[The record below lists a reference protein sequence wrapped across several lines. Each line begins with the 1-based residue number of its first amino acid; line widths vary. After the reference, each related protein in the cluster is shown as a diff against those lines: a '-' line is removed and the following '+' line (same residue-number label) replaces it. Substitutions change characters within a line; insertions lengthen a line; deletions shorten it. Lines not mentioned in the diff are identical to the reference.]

1 MIGCMKQSIHLI
13 DFIKGKNKMWKIKK
27 TERILDSEFVKVDK
41 DDVILPKGRELP
53 DFYKVTIKDCSAI
66 VAIKEDH
73 HIILKKEYR
82 HCYKQELIE
91 IPAGVLEAG
100 EDPLKTAKRELLEE
114 TGYKSDKWKYLGK
127 TLESS
132 AKLTNYMHIY
142 MAEDCKKVSKQ
153 KLDYCE
159 DIEIIEVDFEEAIQM
174 IMNNEIICN
183 SSIGAILKVA
193 RIKQL

>member
-1 MIGCMKQSIHLI
+1 MKQSIHLI

-41 DDVILPKGRELP
+41 DDVILPKGREIP

-114 TGYKSDKWKYLGK
+114 TGYKSDKWTYLGK

-153 KLDYCE
+153 KLDYGE
-159 DIEIIEVDFEEAIQM
+159 DIEVIEVDFEEAIQM

>member
-1 MIGCMKQSIHLI
+1 MKQSIHLI
-13 DFIKGKNKMWKIKK
+13 GFIKGKNKMWKIKK

-41 DDVILPKGRELP
+41 DDVILPKGREIP

-114 TGYKSDKWKYLGK
+114 TGYKSDKWTYLGK

-153 KLDYCE
+153 KLDYGE
-159 DIEIIEVDFEEAIQM
+159 DIEVIEVDFEEAIQM

>member
-1 MIGCMKQSIHLI
+1 MKQSIHLI
-13 DFIKGKNKMWKIKK
+13 GFIKGKNKMWEIKK

-41 DDVILPKGRELP
+41 DDVILPKGREIP

-114 TGYKSDKWKYLGK
+114 TGYKSDKWTYLGK

-153 KLDYCE
+153 KLDYGE
-159 DIEIIEVDFEEAIQM
+159 DIEVIEVDFEEAIQM